1 MSDSN
6 AFALVG
12 ILLPFGLALE
22 RSTDRGGRFNEP
34 PVDDI
39 SRRTRTAVTS
49 VDQLNDAGGSKEA
62 KRSEF
67 EQSFGFLDLAV
78 LEPKSISLQSA
89 EYLLDAPAQPLWSR
103 PARFQSLLGDLAAQV

>member
-1 MSDSN
+1 MAATAREIAASAREEVIS
-6 AFALVG
+6 
-12 ILLPFGLALE
+12 
-22 RSTDRGGRFNEP
+22 RSRYEP

-39 SRRTRTAVTS
+39 SRTRTAVTS

-78 LEPKSISLQSA
+78 LEPKSISLQRMF
-89 EYLLDAPAQPLWSR
+89 PLHDHR
-103 PARFQSLLGDLAAQV
+103 PAS